1 MTSNNGDIFVRNLLL
16 RFWKSYHASSGD
28 KLYLIPI
35 HQEEEA
41 VYFMIITA
49 DFYAQGCFRK
59 INDLGIKN
67 AAQTDQFSP
76 IFTSDTNTHEN
87 QFTINALIVTVIN
100 NLDYINE
107 LLKLFNDLIEYVFFF
122 ADDDSHTRE
131 VGVVTRGNVQCMNV
145 IAPATEQ
152 SRDAG

>member
-1 MTSNNGDIFVRNLLL
+1 
-16 RFWKSYHASSGD
+16 
-28 KLYLIPI
+28 
-35 HQEEEA
+35 
-41 VYFMIITA
+41 MIVTA
-49 DFYAQGCFRK
+49 NFYAQGCFRK

-67 AAQTDQFSP
+67 AAQADQFSP
-76 IFTSDTNTHEN
+76 IFASDADTHEN
-87 QFTINALIVTVIN
+87 QFSIDALIVTVVY
-100 NLDYINE
+100 NLYHVDE
-107 LLKLFNDLIEYVFFF
+107 LLKLFDDLIKYVFFF